1 MSAISGRWA
10 KSFGGMSSKK
20 RVSYPMIAVTG
31 AAFVLS
37 TLPEA
42 RAGSRRAL
50 ASGVLRK
57 RMRAGHVLAL
67 VGPCFM
73 MS

>member
-1 MSAISGRWA
+1 MVG
-10 KSFGGMSSKK
+10 KNSKK

-37 TLPEA
+37 TLPGES
-42 RAGSRRAL
+42 AGSKRAL
-50 ASGVLRK
+50 ASGVRRN